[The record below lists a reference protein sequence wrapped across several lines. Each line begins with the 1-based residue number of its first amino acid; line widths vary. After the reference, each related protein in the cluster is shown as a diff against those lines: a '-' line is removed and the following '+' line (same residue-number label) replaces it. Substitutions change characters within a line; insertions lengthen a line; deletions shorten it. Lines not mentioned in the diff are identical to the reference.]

1 MVDLEDST
9 LNRFDRF
16 ADGRLPHTLDE
27 LTLIGDG
34 MFTVGVPHNATA
46 EFKRY
51 VFAGAKAASYG
62 YRSVDYMLRQHGER
76 WELSSPPLPTE
87 EFARQ
92 VHSQVSASVSQAV
105 EKLQAIRLGPELN
118 GSFASWAA
126 LARLAQTFRIVA
138 GGLTRGWHFEALS
151 LLRLILEQLAWCVA
165 VRGLPGQDHFEVLP
179 TSSVGQLKAI
189 RADIGRVY
197 GELSEAAHIHP
208 EHTPSYIS
216 FDGPRVVVT
225 WASSDYLLS
234 NANYMMI
241 LLDIYHEV
249 VRLVESDHAHPESEG
264 GVPPKEPL
272 APLRKGRPFAAEWD
286 RFRVHC
292 DALAASAP

>member
-1 MVDLEDST
+1 
-9 LNRFDRF
+9 
-16 ADGRLPHTLDE
+16 
-27 LTLIGDG
+27 
-34 MFTVGVPHNATA
+34 
-46 EFKRY
+46 
-51 VFAGAKAASYG
+51 
-62 YRSVDYMLRQHGER
+62 
-76 WELSSPPLPTE
+76 
-87 EFARQ
+87 
-92 VHSQVSASVSQAV
+92 V